1 MTPSTFTSKVEMVS
15 PTITVFAIPS
25 IPVVTSLTG
34 MKSTA
39 CAAVSEVQKKS
50 ASIAFLY
57 RRQE

>member
-1 MTPSTFTSKVEMVS
+1 MVS

>member
-1 MTPSTFTSKVEMVS
+1 MTPSTFTSKVEIVS

-34 MKSTA
+34 IKSIA
-39 CAAVSEVQKKS
+39 CAVVSEVQKKS